1 MSDLVDFKL
10 FGAKM
15 KKYEEIYRKLRDDL
29 TEGSIAYGQ
38 KLPSKRTAAELF
50 GASVITIEHSYGLL
64 ESEGYIRAKNKSGFY
79 SCYRPGNLIA
89 EKEYSHLPVQ
99 QNHTQNHTQKKE
111 TFPFSVYA
119 RAVRAVLNDYGNA
132 ITEKTDG
139 SGAKELKHAIKNYL
153 KTSRNISANENNIVV
168 GAGAEYLYGIIA
180 GLIGADK
187 VFAVETP
194 SYGRIEQVY
203 AAHGEKIEKL
213 RLGSDG
219 ILSEELART
228 HADVLHVTPYR
239 SFPSGITASASK
251 RAEYLARA
259 KENNAFIVEDDYKS
273 EFSLSANLTETLFG
287 LSADDNVIYVNTF
300 SETIFP
306 SLRLAYM
313 ILPESL
319 SKIYAEKFGLYSCT
333 VPALEQLVVAKLLS
347 EGSFARH
354 INRVRR
360 ALKSKN

>member
-139 SGAKELKHAIKNYL
+139 SGAKELKASSKDDTALTLTIEPAEC
-153 KTSRNISANENNIVV
+153 SA
-168 GAGAEYLYGIIA
+168 LPR
-180 GLIGADK
+180 K
-187 VFAVETP
+187 PP
-194 SYGRIEQVY
+194 SCG
-203 AAHGEKIEKL
+203 
-213 RLGSDG
+213 
-219 ILSEELART
+219 
-228 HADVLHVTPYR
+228 
-239 SFPSGITASASK
+239 
-251 RAEYLARA
+251 
-259 KENNAFIVEDDYKS
+259 
-273 EFSLSANLTETLFG
+273 
-287 LSADDNVIYVNTF
+287 
-300 SETIFP
+300 
-306 SLRLAYM
+306 
-313 ILPESL
+313 
-319 SKIYAEKFGLYSCT
+319 
-333 VPALEQLVVAKLLS
+333 
-347 EGSFARH
+347 
-354 INRVRR
+354 
-360 ALKSKN
+360 

>member
-1 MSDLVDFKL
+1 MPT
-10 FGAKM
+10 GNTEQKM
-15 KKYEEIYRKLRDDL
+15 KKYEEIYRKLREDL
-29 TEGSIAYGQ
+29 TEGSITYGQ

-89 EKEYSHLPVQ
+89 EKEYSPLSVQ

-119 RAVRAVLNDYGNA
+119 SAVRAVLSDYGDA

-153 KTSRNISANENNIVV
+153 KTSRNISSNENDIVV

-180 GLIGADK
+180 RLIGTDK

-194 SYGRIEQVY
+194 SYGQIEQVY
-203 AAHGEKIEKL
+203 AANGENIEKL
-213 RLGSDG
+213 RLGPDG
-219 ILSEELART
+219 ILTEDLNRSD
-228 HADVLHVTPYR
+228 ADVLHVTPYR

-251 RAEYLARA
+251 RAEYLAWARA
-259 KENNAFIVEDDYKS
+259 NDAYIVEDDYKS

-287 LSADDNVIYVNTF
+287 LSADNNVIYVNTF
-300 SETIFP
+300 SETVFP

-313 ILPESL
+313 ILPGSL
-319 SKIYAEKFGLYSCT
+319 MKIYNEKFGSYSCT
-333 VPALEQLVVAKLLS
+333 VPALEQFVVTKLLT

-360 ALKSKN
+360 LLKTEKPIR